1 MPRFWVVYFPMN
13 IDGQKREES
22 VGTDPRS
29 QFQSMMP
36 LWVQDIS
43 AIKLGHCRR
52 RVFTEITLHDLLGKP

>member
-1 MPRFWVVYFPMN
+1 MN